1 MMSEEN
7 GLEKAKKNADAVKSI
22 LVVVT
27 TVIALFGSVF
37 AGYIHLDTKY
47 ALASDV
53 ETIEKRLDLS
63 ELKDSLRLAKD
74 ELHFLKSQIRK
85 YPNDEEIADELKEV
99 KAHIKD
105 LKAQI
110 KEYKKNN

>member
-1 MMSEEN
+1 MSE
-7 GLEKAKKNADAVKSI
+7 GLDEAKKSADAIKSV

-47 ALASDV
+47 ALAADV

-63 ELKDSLRLAKD
+63 ELKDSLRLALD

-85 YPNDEEIADELKEV
+85 YPDDEEIAEELKDSKAEV
-99 KAHIKD
+99 KD

-110 KEYKKNN
+110 KEYKKTN